1 MNVSETG
8 IKDLVVLEPRVFP
21 DARGYFFESFNKKSL
36 ESLGLFY
43 DFIQDNQSKSCY
55 GVVRGLHFQL
65 PPHAQSKLVRVLVGE
80 IYDVA
85 VDLRSSS
92 STFGKWFG
100 IKLSAENK
108 KQLLIPK
115 GFAHGFSVLSDE
127 AVVMYKCDDYYAP
140 GCEGGLLYNDPALA
154 IDWQIDISKA
164 IIADK
169 DLALPTLPNLISPF

>member
-1 MNVSETG
+1 MNVTETG
-8 IKDLVVLEPRVFP
+8 IKDLVVLEPRIFP
-21 DARGYFFESFNKKSL
+21 DARGYFFESFNKKTL
-36 ESLGLFY
+36 ESKGLFY
-43 DFIQDNQSKSCY
+43 DFIQDNQSKSSY
-55 GVVRGLHFQL
+55 GVVRGLHFQI

-85 VDLRSSS
+85 VDIRTNS

-140 GCEGGLLYNDPALA
+140 GCEGGLLFNDPSLA
-154 IDWQIDISKA
+154 IDWHIDTEKA
-164 IIADK
+164 IVADK
-169 DLALPTLPNLISPF
+169 DLALPALQNIISPF

>member
-1 MNVSETG
+1 MNVTETG

-21 DARGYFFESFNKKSL
+21 DARGYFFESFNKKAL
-36 ESLGLFY
+36 ESKGLHY
-43 DFIQDNQSKSCY
+43 DFIQDNQSKSSY

-85 VDLRSSS
+85 VDLRTNS
-92 STFGKWFG
+92 STYGKWFG
-100 IKLSAENK
+100 VKLSAENK

-127 AVVMYKCDDYYAP
+127 AVVMYKCDAYYAP
-140 GCEGGLLYNDPALA
+140 GCEGGLLFNDPALA
-154 IDWQIDISKA
+154 IDWHIDTSKA
-164 IIADK
+164 IVADK
-169 DLALPTLPNLISPF
+169 DLALPTLQNIKSPF